1 MPDSLSLRVTSEKF
15 QPTHP
20 TQTLLRKPLRRS
32 DTNLTTPCD
41 VSQSTQ
47 ARMVCNPFQSSQRFS
62 EVYAGSRSAALP
74 DSCPS
79 SRTSGSFDKGQPA
92 PANTPHLLRWC
103 PATSQPRTHSAV
115 TLYIGGVPVGGR
127 GVNLPILFGH
137 QFSHTI
143 GSPHSR
149 VNLFLFSSYIIP
161 KRASNVK
168 AIMAFF

>member
-1 MPDSLSLRVTSEKF
+1 MPDSLWEIP
-15 QPTHP
+15 PTHP
-20 TQTLLRKPLRRS
+20 TQSLLRKPLRRS

-47 ARMVCNPFQSSQRFS
+47 ARVICNWLQSSQRFS

-103 PATSQPRTHSAV
+103 PATSQPRTQSAV

-149 VNLFLFSSYIIP
+149 VIWLIEKGFRENPSEP
-161 KRASNVK
+161 HHTRAYGLS
-168 AIMAFF
+168 FFIL